1 MKTKIRKELFSNE
14 DHRSVVS
21 SSKSKSS
28 SSKSISTKGLE
39 ICDMCGEVR
48 KLYIVNMDK
57 DYKEKWCEQCMEG
70 RKKKIIIESQS

>member
-1 MKTKIRKELFSNE
+1 MKPKIRKELFKNE
-14 DHRSVVS
+14 DHKSTVG

-48 KLYIVNMDK
+48 KLYKVNIDK
-57 DYKEKWCEQCMEG
+57 DYQEKWCEKCVKEEEDI
-70 RKKKIIIESQS
+70 K